1 MKKMKK
7 LLSLVLSV
15 AMIVAMGV
23 TVFADEAPTYTLTID
38 NEKSGHTYEAYQVFA
53 GDLSKNTLSN
63 VQWGTGVNGEA
74 LLTELKTN
82 DNLKSDFEN
91 CTDAKSVAEK
101 LATFENKF
109 TKLDAFAKIVAKHIN
124 KTATGTS
131 NYNKSAKNY
140 TISGLAAGYYFVK
153 DATTVSGTD
162 AQTKF
167 IVQLLGNKEVI
178 PKSSVPTVEKKVK
191 ETNDTTGSVTN
202 WQDAADYDIGDNVPF
217 QLTGTMPSTLADYST
232 YSYTFT
238 DTLSAGLTRND
249 DVKVYLVNK
258 EQDRREITNS
268 FTISNV
274 DNEKNT
280 FTVSCTNVNGIEGVT
295 AASKIVVEYTARLNE
310 KAVIG
315 DTGNPNKVDLT
326 FSNNPNG
333 DGTGKTPEDQVIVFT
348 YKLVANKV
356 DKDGQALEGAG
367 FTLYKFDK
375 KANEYVAVGEEN
387 KGTDENP
394 QTTFEFNRL
403 DAGKYKLVETTVP
416 AGYNKADDIEFT
428 VEATYEA
435 TLDENGVK
443 STEAPTLTGLIIKDA
458 TEKKISEGEGAVF
471 TVNLTSGSASTDVVN
486 VSGSILPSTGGIGTT
501 IFYVIGGI
509 LMIGAGVLLVS
520 KKRTDK

>member
-38 NEKSGHTYEAYQVFA
+38 NEKSGHTYKAYQVFA
-53 GDLSKNTLSN
+53 GDLSENTLSN

-82 DNLKSDFEN
+82 EKSDFEN

-101 LATFENKF
+101 LATFDNNP

-131 NYNKSAKNY
+131 NYNESAKNY
-140 TISGLAAGYYFVK
+140 TISRLAAGYYFVK

-167 IVQLLGNKEVI
+167 IVQLLGKKEVR

-191 ETNDTTGSVTN
+191 ETNDTTGSVTY

-258 EQDRREITNS
+258 EQNRREITNS
-268 FTISNV
+268 FIISKV
-274 DNEKNT
+274 DKEKNT
-280 FTVSCTNVNGIEGVT
+280 FTVSCTNVNRIEGVT

-310 KAVIG
+310 KAEIG
-315 DTGNPNKVDLT
+315 ATGNPNKVDLT

-356 DKDGQALEGAG
+356 DKDGNPLKGAG
-367 FTLYKFDK
+367 FTLYKFDEEENK
-375 KANEYVAVGEEN
+375 YVAVGGEN

-428 VEATYEA
+428 VEATYKA

-443 STEAPTLTGLIIKDA
+443 STKAPTLTGLIIKDA
-458 TEKKISEGEGAVF
+458 TGKKISEGEGAVF
-471 TVNLTSGSASTDVVN
+471 TVNLTNGSASTDVVN

>member
-1 MKKMKK
+1 
-7 LLSLVLSV
+7 
-15 AMIVAMGV
+15 
-23 TVFADEAPTYTLTID
+23 
-38 NEKSGHTYEAYQVFA
+38 
-53 GDLSKNTLSN
+53 
-63 VQWGTGVNGEA
+63 
-74 LLTELKTN
+74 
-82 DNLKSDFEN
+82 
-91 CTDAKSVAEK
+91 
-101 LATFENKF
+101 
-109 TKLDAFAKIVAKHIN
+109 
-124 KTATGTS
+124 
-131 NYNKSAKNY
+131 
-140 TISGLAAGYYFVK
+140 
-153 DATTVSGTD
+153 
-162 AQTKF
+162 
-167 IVQLLGNKEVI
+167 
-178 PKSSVPTVEKKVK
+178 
-191 ETNDTTGSVTN
+191 
-202 WQDAADYDIGDNVPF
+202 
-217 QLTGTMPSTLADYST
+217 MPSTLADYST

-258 EQDRREITNS
+258 EQDRREITSS

-274 DNEKNT
+274 DEEKNT
-280 FTVSCTNVNGIEGVT
+280 FTVSCTNVNGIKGVT

-315 DTGNPNKVDLT
+315 ATGNPNKVDLT

-356 DKDGQALEGAG
+356 DKDGHDLEGAG

-375 KANEYVAVGEEN
+375 EANKYVAVGGEN

-403 DAGKYKLVETTVP
+403 DAGEYKLVETTVP

-443 STEAPTLTGLIIKDA
+443 STDAPTLTGLIIKDA
-458 TEKKISEGEGAVF
+458 TGKKISEEEGAVF
-471 TVNLTSGSASTDVVN
+471 TVNLTNGSASTDVVN